1 MRERG
6 QLDQATVTPA
16 VASRAETPQIYQRYA
31 AALYGQALLI
41 LGQKDE
47 AEQVACDVM
56 VDESTRLL
64 VSREDADA
72 ASSRLAVSVLRRC
85 RELTVASIPK
95 SPAPSAPPDASA
107 VPEALGATD
116 DRIPRPRPPGR
127 LRPPGGGGQADSLAL
142 LRRPEREALSLVL
155 FGRFGYRQVARELA
169 IPPREA
175 AALLRAAL
183 IGLGS

>member
-1 MRERG
+1 MRE
-6 QLDQATVTPA
+6 LDQAAVTPD
-16 VASRAETPQIYQRYA
+16 VASRAEAPQIYQRYA

-41 LGQKDE
+41 LREKDQ

-56 VDESTRLL
+56 VDESTRLP

-72 ASSRLAVSVLRRC
+72 ASRRLAATVLRRC
-85 RELTVASIPK
+85 RELTVGSIPK
-95 SPAPSAPPDASA
+95 PSPPPD
-107 VPEALGATD
+107 
-116 DRIPRPRPPGR
+116 
-127 LRPPGGGGQADSLAL
+127 GGGHADSLAL
-142 LRRPEREALSLVL
+142 LRRLEREALSLVL

-169 IPPREA
+169 IPPPEA

>member
-1 MRERG
+1 MSE
-6 QLDQATVTPA
+6 LDQATVTPD
-16 VASRAETPQIYQRYA
+16 VASRAEAPQIYQRHA

-41 LGQKDE
+41 LGEKDQ

-56 VDESTRLL
+56 VDESARLP

-72 ASSRLAVSVLRRC
+72 ASRRLAATVLRRC
-85 RELTVASIPK
+85 GELTVGPVPK
-95 SPAPSAPPDASA
+95 PSPPA
-107 VPEALGATD
+107 D
-116 DRIPRPRPPGR
+116 DGD
-127 LRPPGGGGQADSLAL
+127 GSHADSLVL
-142 LRRPEREALSLVL
+142 LRRLEREALSLVI